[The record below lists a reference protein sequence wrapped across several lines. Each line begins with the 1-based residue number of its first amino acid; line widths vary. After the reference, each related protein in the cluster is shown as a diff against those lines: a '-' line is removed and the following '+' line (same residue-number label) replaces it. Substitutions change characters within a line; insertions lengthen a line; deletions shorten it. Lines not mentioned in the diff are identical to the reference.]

1 MIDLAMQYS
10 LGTSPFPKHARFFD
24 TQLGIQYQAPSPGN
38 YNHSGV
44 GATAVAPNGDYIAFV
59 YDLPLPSQKQLYVY
73 NGNRTQVRAERLGY
87 WPMALRFLPTGEL
100 LLPGGYGGAPG
111 ILVTNPTSGE
121 VLRFIPV
128 STQYDVQAIDVTNF
142 TTGDDL
148 LAVMDRYTPVLISL
162 DTNFVHDLGDLPPL
176 DPYTLGTNPAI
187 VRVSNSGKFL
197 AYGAGSH
204 FVVKNLLSP
213 DEDVIQIKP
222 PGHIYGMAFDKDD
235 AHLLLSTREGILVFK
250 TNTWTSEQIASGH
263 YRQMCVSH
271 DFTRAYAYSLTTYRL
286 VAVNL
291 ATWGVSQPSWFTPLT
306 STTRVGEL
314 AAIRGTHDRALPP
327 AGPFWTLLKHA
338 QQAG

>member
-1 MIDLAMQYS
+1 MIDLAIQYS
-10 LGTSPFPKHARFFD
+10 LGASPFPKYGRFFD
-24 TQLGIQYQAPSPGN
+24 AQLGIQYQAPSPGN
-38 YNHSGV
+38 NNSGA
-44 GATAVAPNGDYIAFV
+44 GATAVAPNGDHIAFV
-59 YDLPLPSQKQLYVY
+59 YHLPVSSQNQLYVY
-73 NGNRTQVRAERLGY
+73 NGNRTQVRAAQLGS
-87 WPMALRFLPTGEL
+87 WPRALRFLPTGEL
-100 LLPGGYGGAPG
+100 LVPGGYGGTPG
-111 ILVTNPTSGE
+111 LLVTNPTSGE
-121 VLRFIPV
+121 TLRFIPV
-128 STQYDVQAIDVTNF
+128 GLTYGVQAIDVTCF
-142 TTGDDL
+142 TAGDDL

-176 DPYTLGTNPAI
+176 DPYSWGTDPAI

-213 DEDVIQIKP
+213 DEDVVQTKP
-222 PGHIYGMAFDKDD
+222 PGYIYGMAFDKDD
-235 AHLLLSTREGILVFK
+235 AHLLLSTSEGILVFE
-250 TNTWTSEQIASGH
+250 TNTWTSEQIASGW

-271 DFTRAYAYSLTTYRL
+271 DFTRAYAYSLDTYRL

-306 STTRVGEL
+306 STTKVGEL